1 MKTSLKITG
10 GIYLVLNPA
19 MELNLLLQK
28 LADALKGGIQVVQ
41 IWNNWPAGADKLSL
55 IEHIAGLCRFYRVP
69 LLINQE
75 WQLLQASPFLD
86 GVHFDGIPHDFDTI
100 KASIGKSFLAGI
112 TCSGNLDDIAWADAR
127 GLHYVS
133 FCAMFP
139 SPSAGSC
146 TIVMPAT
153 VREAKKMTR
162 MPVFVSGGMT
172 PENIIALKK
181 QTPFDGVA
189 VISGLLSAAN
199 PEQKVKQ
206 YHEALNYKTEKHE
219 AENHQ

>member
-1 MKTSLKITG
+1 MKTSLNITG
-10 GIYLVLNPA
+10 GIYLVLNPT

-86 GVHFDGIPHDFDTI
+86 GVHFDCIPYDFDAV
-100 KASIGKSFLAGI
+100 KANIGKPFLAGI
-112 TCSGNLDDIAWADAR
+112 TCSGNLDDIAWAHEH
-127 GLHYVS
+127 GLDYVS

-153 VREAKKMTR
+153 VREAKKMTS
-162 MPVFVSGGMT
+162 MPIFVSGGMT

-181 QTPFDGVA
+181 QAPFDGVA
-189 VISGLLSAAN
+189 VISGLLSTAN

-206 YHEALNYKTEKHE
+206 YHEALNYK
-219 AENHQ
+219 AD